1 MDAVLV
7 EIAPPEISREHQESL
22 LRACGVAAK
31 PLKCVLGEPGDEPP
45 ALLAI
50 VVWEPDGNAHIEVG
64 VRRQT
69 RVEWADRRLSF
80 SSGDP
85 EKQRWEAAGL
95 AAGTVAASLSR
106 RPAPEPLEAANA
118 PAPQPPE
125 PEEPAEAEQSVAS
138 SHSSSHWGVDL
149 GLLVQS
155 GFEGSVRAG
164 GALGLRYAQPGAL
177 RLELRG
183 SLGGDRSTESID
195 GSSVEVST
203 LAGRVGAFAG
213 AGFDVGF
220 AELGVLAGPFVERVL
235 VEVEPDRGQAV
246 RFVGGAELTTELRQ
260 RIAERFIVFLAADVG
275 TRFGNTFVTVDG
287 FSAGSLPPPFIGAR
301 VGLGVSY

>member
-31 PLKCVLGEPGDEPP
+31 PLKCVAGEPGDEVP

-64 VRRQT
+64 VRRQN
-69 RVEWADRRLSF
+69 RVEWAERRLTF
-80 SSGDP
+80 APGDP

-106 RPAPEPLEAANA
+106 RPESEVAGP
-118 PAPQPPE
+118 PASPPPPPE
-125 PEEPAEAEQSVAS
+125 APPEVEDSAPMPRSNAS
-138 SHSSSHWGVDL
+138 WGVDL

-177 RLELRG
+177 RRELRG
-183 SLGGDRSTESID
+183 SLGGDRSTESV
-195 GSSVEVST
+195 GASSVEVST
-203 LAGRVGAFAG
+203 LAGRVGAYAG
-213 AGFDVGF
+213 GGFELGF
-220 AELGVLAGPFVERVL
+220 AELGVLAGPFVERVR
-235 VEVEPDRGQAV
+235 VEVDPDRGRAT

-260 RIAERFIVFLAADVG
+260 RFAEHFLVYLAVDVG
-275 TRFGNTFVTVDG
+275 TRFGNTFVVVDG
-287 FSAGSLPPPFIGAR
+287 LTAGSLPPPFIGAR
-301 VGLGVSY
+301 VGVGSSF